1 MKERKDGKLLRQLR
15 ELRLL
20 RWWQRKRRKMRMRV
34 SQWEIQRCR
43 MKRQMVKEMVMV
55 RGGEKMEMTM
65 MGRMDG
71 VMMKMVVVGMT
82 MEMMRMSWMML
93 SSKPLKKPARRKK
106 SSR

>member
-1 MKERKDGKLLRQLR
+1 
-15 ELRLL
+15 
-20 RWWQRKRRKMRMRV
+20 MRMRV

-65 MGRMDG
+65 MMGRMDG
-71 VMMKMVVVGMT
+71 VMMKMVVDGMT
-82 MEMMRMSWMML
+82 MVMMRMSWMML